1 MKNRM
6 LAIGLLIAGIPL
18 AACSGGSGDKASG
31 DGSQSAPSS
40 GKDTSQPAQELPANF
55 RKIGGAENGFTAGV
69 PKSWTTVN
77 LSAAN
82 ARPALKKAGLS
93 NSAVE
98 QTIAVLQKNHAVYAL
113 DPKSAQTKGFA
124 SNLNGFCQPGTPASA
139 EQVKAQLD
147 QIGAQNVQSNNVTVG
162 GQSAQKTTYVRKAGL
177 TTTTGVQY
185 QVPGSKGQ
193 TCTITMTGKKGVATP
208 FAKIGTTIHAL

>member
-1 MKNRM
+1 MKIRM

-40 GKDTSQPAQELPANF
+40 GKGASQPAQELPANF
-55 RKIGGAENGFTAGV
+55 RGIGGANNGFTAGV

-77 LSAAN
+77 LSSAN

-93 NSAVE
+93 DSAVE
-98 QTIAVLQKNHAVYAL
+98 QTIAVLGKNHAVYAV
-113 DPKSAQTKGFA
+113 DPKSARTEDFA

-139 EQVKAQLD
+139 EQLKAQFG
-147 QIGAQNVQSNNVTVG
+147 QIGAQNVQTKNVTVSS
-162 GQSAQKTTYVRKAGL
+162 QSAQKTTYVRKVGL
-177 TTTTGVQY
+177 TTTIGVQY
-185 QVPGSKGQ
+185 QVPGSNGQ
-193 TCTITMTGKKGVATP
+193 TCTITMTAKKGVATP
-208 FAKIGTTIHAL
+208 FAEIGTTIHAL